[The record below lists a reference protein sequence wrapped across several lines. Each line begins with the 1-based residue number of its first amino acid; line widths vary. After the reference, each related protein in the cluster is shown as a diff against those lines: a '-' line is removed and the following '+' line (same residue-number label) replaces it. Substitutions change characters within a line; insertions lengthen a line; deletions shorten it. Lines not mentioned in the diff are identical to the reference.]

1 MVREGVLLEMNIR
14 SMLLG
19 IIVFVNPSN
28 WQDSFILQS
37 QGPDHIIYQDQN
49 GSCYIDQ
56 ILVQQ
61 SDCAEYAISLAD
73 LNEKDVKFA
82 IITNFDKVDL
92 WQSNHLDR
100 RQIVVYYEEYESCEM
115 LEKPCSIAN
124 IFLFDKEQEWI
135 IFRSKA
141 KSIANPYRDVLEI
154 ERVKIRKN
162 KQHIDKFQNV
172 SNAIE
177 QFRPTPS
184 KISIRMLG
192 TNNSKLLTQFYL
204 SNDSTK

>member
-1 MVREGVLLEMNIR
+1 
-14 SMLLG
+14 MLLG

-28 WQDSFILQS
+28 WQESFILQS

-49 GSCYIDQ
+49 GSCYMDQ
-56 ILVQQ
+56 VLVQQ
-61 SDCAEYAISLAD
+61 GDCAEYAIGLAD

-82 IITNFDKVDL
+82 IITNFDKVNL
-92 WQSNHLDR
+92 WQNNHLDR

-135 IFRSKA
+135 VFRSKA
-141 KSIANPYRDVLEI
+141 KFVTNPYRDVLEI
-154 ERVKIRKN
+154 ERVKIRGN
-162 KQHIDKFQNV
+162 NQHIDKFQNV
-172 SNAIE
+172 SNAID

-184 KISIRMLG
+184 KISIGMLG
-192 TNNSKLLTQFYL
+192 TNNSELLTQLYL
-204 SNDSTK
+204 SGGTVK